1 MPQKIQL
8 LQSQLSDSSTIWNKA
23 VLGPQNSL
31 LSPLLLVYYHPA
43 TTINI
48 NSMSPTGKR
57 TFSFIPDVG
66 GSSSS
71 RAVGDDSIDSSRSIV
86 VGCLLSA
93 FGASACTE
101 DDDLI
106 KICFCRVRRPMAK
119 GVSR

>member
-8 LQSQLSDSSTIWNKA
+8 LQSQLSDSLTIWNK
-23 VLGPQNSL
+23 VVPDQLNLL
-31 LSPLLLVYYHPA
+31 LSPRLLVYYHPA